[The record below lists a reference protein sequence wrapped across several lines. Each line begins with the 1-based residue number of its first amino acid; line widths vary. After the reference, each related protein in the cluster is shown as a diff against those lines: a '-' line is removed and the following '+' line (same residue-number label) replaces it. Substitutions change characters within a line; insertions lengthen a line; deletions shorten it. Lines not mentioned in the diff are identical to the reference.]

1 LVKQKLSCIK
11 KKYIGLGFPQ
21 PLLFNKIFKLENG
34 ELIPMKSG
42 RMLRLAELIQREIAN
57 IMVHHFIDEPLLRN
71 VTVTAVK
78 VAPDLATAR
87 IFVSVFDETKSKEV
101 IALLK
106 KQAKTIRHLLA
117 RGINLRVTPEL
128 HFVYDAAL
136 IHGEKLHSLID
147 QAIAKDQQLHK
158 ETQTSQK
165 QQSADADEGDDAN

>member
-1 LVKQKLSCIK
+1 
-11 KKYIGLGFPQ
+11 
-21 PLLFNKIFKLENG
+21 
-34 ELIPMKSG
+34 MKSG

-57 IMVHHFIDEPLLRN
+57 IIIHHFIDEPLLRN

-87 IFVSVFDETKSKEV
+87 IFISVFDEANSKEV
-101 IALLK
+101 VAMLQ

-147 QAIAKDQQLHK
+147 QAIAKDQQLHN
-158 ETQTSQK
+158 ETQSSKKSSQK
-165 QQSADADEGDDAN
+165 QQSLGVSEGYNAN